1 MATPP
6 NRPTSRPSGRPTELP
21 PWDAPS
27 PEARAR
33 FLAALKP
40 DGNGLVAA
48 IAQAHGTGEV
58 LMLAWMN
65 AEAVEETLATG
76 RLTYYSRSRKGLWRK
91 GETSGQVQHLI
102 DLRLDCDGDALLATV
117 HQDGVACHTGR
128 RSCFSWGLRAGE
140 VAPLEPVLADPASLY
155 GAAH

>member
-6 NRPTSRPSGRPTELP
+6 NRPAGLP
-21 PWDAPS
+21 AWHPPS

-40 DGNGLVAA
+40 DPNGLVAA
-48 IAQAHGTGEV
+48 IAQAHDSGEV

-76 RLTYYSRSRKGLWRK
+76 RVTYYSRSRKALWRK
-91 GETSGQVQHLI
+91 GETSGQVQH
-102 DLRLDCDGDALLATV
+102 
-117 HQDGVACHTGR
+117 
-128 RSCFSWGLRAGE
+128 
-140 VAPLEPVLADPASLY
+140 
-155 GAAH
+155 